1 MAQITVTI
9 NGKSFRMACDDG
21 EEERLMGLAA
31 RFDGW
36 INDLRGA
43 FGEIGDQRLT
53 VMAGIMA
60 ADQLSELERKVARLE
75 EQLADAKKQ
84 QVAALDNMSQNEE
97 ELSRAVNT
105 AAASDRKPC
114 GRSFQELAGP
124 GQRLRRLPIRPD
136 GDGECP

>member
-21 EEERLMGLAA
+21 EEERLMGLAK

-36 INDLRGA
+36 ISELRGA

-60 ADQLSELERKVARLE
+60 ADQLSELEKKVAGLE
-75 EQLADAKKQ
+75 EDLSEARRQ
-84 QVAALDNMSQNEE
+84 QVDALDNMSQNEQ
-97 ELSRAVNT
+97 ELSRSINT
-105 AAASDRKPC
+105 AAARIES
-114 GRSFQELAGP
+114 LAESLAKS
-124 GQRLRRLPIRPD
+124 LRPTD
-136 GDGECP
+136 AS

>member
-60 ADQLSELERKVARLE
+60 ALQS
-75 EQLADAKKQ
+75 KQ
-84 QVAALDNMSQNEE
+84 QPGSASSTQN
-97 ELSRAVNT
+97 
-105 AAASDRKPC
+105 AASPQQRI
-114 GRSFQELAGP
+114 RFSFTYIIVLY
-124 GQRLRRLPIRPD
+124 
-136 GDGECP
+136 

>member
-75 EQLADAKKQ
+75 EQLVDAKKQ

-105 AAASDRKPC
+105 AAARIES
-114 GRSFQELAGP
+114 LADGLSKS
-124 GQRLRRLPIRPD
+124 LRAQD
-136 GDGECP
+136 NA

>member
-21 EEERLMGLAA
+21 EEDRLMGLAA

-36 INDLRGA
+36 INELKGS

-60 ADQLSELERKVARLE
+60 TDQLSELERKLADLE
-75 EQLADAKKQ
+75 SQLAEARQQ

-105 AAASDRKPC
+105 AAARIESLAEGLTNSLRP
-114 GRSFQELAGP
+114 QETS
-124 GQRLRRLPIRPD
+124 
-136 GDGECP
+136 

>member
-60 ADQLSELERKVARLE
+60 ADQLSELERKVAGLE
-75 EQLADAKKQ
+75 EQLADARKQ
-84 QVAALDNMSQNEE
+84 QVAALDNMSHNEE

-105 AAASDRKPC
+105 AAARIES
-114 GRSFQELAGP
+114 LADGLSKS
-124 GQRLRRLPIRPD
+124 LRAQD
-136 GDGECP
+136 NA

>member
-1 MAQITVTI
+1 MTQITVTI

-21 EEERLMGLAA
+21 EEDRLMGLAD

-36 INDLRGA
+36 ISELKGS

-60 ADQLSELERKVARLE
+60 TDQLSELERKVKSLE
-75 EQLADAKKQ
+75 QDLANAKQQ

-105 AAASDRKPC
+105 AAARIESLADGLTKSL
-114 GRSFQELAGP
+114 RSQEP
-124 GQRLRRLPIRPD
+124 S
-136 GDGECP
+136 

>member
-21 EEERLMGLAA
+21 EEDRLMGLAA

-36 INDLRGA
+36 INELKGA

-60 ADQLSELERKVARLE
+60 TDQLSELERKLADLE
-75 EQLADAKKQ
+75 AQLAEARQQ

-105 AAASDRKPC
+105 AAARIESLADGLTTSLRP
-114 GRSFQELAGP
+114 QEP
-124 GQRLRRLPIRPD
+124 S
-136 GDGECP
+136 

>member
-1 MAQITVTI
+1 MTQITVTI

-21 EEERLMGLAA
+21 EEDRLMGLAD

-36 INDLRGA
+36 ISELKGS

-60 ADQLSELERKVARLE
+60 TDQLSELERKVKSLE
-75 EQLADAKKQ
+75 QDLANAKQQ

-105 AAASDRKPC
+105 AAARIESLADGLTKSLRT
-114 GRSFQELAGP
+114 QEP
-124 GQRLRRLPIRPD
+124 S
-136 GDGECP
+136 

>member
-21 EEERLMGLAA
+21 EEDRLQGLAS

-36 INDLRGA
+36 ITELKGA

-60 ADQLSELERKVARLE
+60 TDQLSELERKVQALE
-75 EQLADAKKQ
+75 AQLADARQQ
-84 QVAALDNMSQNEE
+84 QVAALDDMSQTEE
-97 ELSRAVNT
+97 ELARAVNT
-105 AAASDRKPC
+105 AATRIES
-114 GRSFQELAGP
+114 LADGLTKS
-124 GQRLRRLPIRPD
+124 LRPS
-136 GDGECP
+136 ETA

>member
-21 EEERLMGLAA
+21 EEERLQGLAG

-36 INDLRGA
+36 IHELRGA

-60 ADQLSELERKVARLE
+60 TDQLSELERKVARLE
-75 EQLADAKKQ
+75 QEIEDAKRQ
-84 QVAALDNMSQNEE
+84 QVTALDSMSQNEE
-97 ELSRAVNT
+97 ELSRAVNM
-105 AAASDRKPC
+105 AAARI
-114 GRSFQELAGP
+114 ENLA
-124 GQRLRRLPIRPD
+124 D
-136 GDGECP
+136 GLTKSLKSSENS

>member
-21 EEERLMGLAA
+21 EEDRLMGLAA

-36 INDLRGA
+36 INELKGA

-60 ADQLSELERKVARLE
+60 TDQLSELERKLADLE
-75 EQLADAKKQ
+75 AQLAEARQQ

-105 AAASDRKPC
+105 AAARIESLADGLTSSLRP
-114 GRSFQELAGP
+114 QEP
-124 GQRLRRLPIRPD
+124 S
-136 GDGECP
+136 

>member
-21 EEERLMGLAA
+21 EEDRLQGLAG

-36 INDLRGA
+36 IHELKGA

-60 ADQLSELERKVARLE
+60 TDQLSELERRVARLE
-75 EQLADAKKQ
+75 EQLADAEQQ
-84 QVAALDNMSQNEE
+84 QVAALDDMSHNEK
-97 ELSRAVNT
+97 ELSRAVHT
-105 AAASDRKPC
+105 AAARIESLADSLTKSLKP
-114 GRSFQELAGP
+114 SEAS
-124 GQRLRRLPIRPD
+124 
-136 GDGECP
+136 

>member
-21 EEERLMGLAA
+21 EEERLTGLAA

-36 INDLRGA
+36 IGELKGA

-60 ADQLSELERKVARLE
+60 TDQLAELEKKVVSLE
-75 EQLADAKKQ
+75 ADLADAKKQ
-84 QVAALDNMSQNEE
+84 NLAALDNMSQNEQ
-97 ELSRAVNT
+97 ELSRAINT
-105 AAASDRKPC
+105 AAARIENLADGISNSL
-114 GRSFQELAGP
+114 RSRA
-124 GQRLRRLPIRPD
+124 D
-136 GDGECP
+136 

>member
-21 EEERLMGLAA
+21 EEDRLMGLAS

-36 INDLRGA
+36 IGELKTA

-60 ADQLSELERKVARLE
+60 TDQLSEMERKMQRLE
-75 EQLADAKKQ
+75 SELAEARRQQDVVRSSVSQHEQD
-84 QVAALDNMSQNEE
+84 
-97 ELSRAVNT
+97 LSRAVNT
-105 AAASDRKPC
+105 AAARIESLADGLSKSLRGPSD
-114 GRSFQELAGP
+114 
-124 GQRLRRLPIRPD
+124 
-136 GDGECP
+136 

>member
-21 EEERLMGLAA
+21 EEDRLMGLSK

-36 INDLRGA
+36 ITELRGA

-60 ADQLSELERKVARLE
+60 TDQLSELEKKIAGLE
-75 EQLADAKKQ
+75 EELSEARRQ
-84 QVAALDNMSQNEE
+84 QVDALDNMSQNEQD
-97 ELSRAVNT
+97 LSRSINT
-105 AAASDRKPC
+105 AAARIESLAESLAKSLKPT
-114 GRSFQELAGP
+114 GTS
-124 GQRLRRLPIRPD
+124 
-136 GDGECP
+136 

>member
-1 MAQITVTI
+1 MTQITVTI

-21 EEERLMGLAA
+21 EEDRLMGLAD

-36 INDLRGA
+36 ISELKGS

-60 ADQLSELERKVARLE
+60 TDQLSELERRVKSLE
-75 EQLADAKKQ
+75 QDLANAKQQ

-105 AAASDRKPC
+105 AAARIESLADGLTKSL
-114 GRSFQELAGP
+114 RSQEP
-124 GQRLRRLPIRPD
+124 S
-136 GDGECP
+136 

>member
-21 EEERLMGLAA
+21 EEDRLMGLAA

-36 INDLRGA
+36 INELKGA

-60 ADQLSELERKVARLE
+60 TDQLSELERKLAE
-75 EQLADAKKQ
+75 MEAQLADAQQQ

-105 AAASDRKPC
+105 AAARIESLAEGLTTSLRP
-114 GRSFQELAGP
+114 QEP
-124 GQRLRRLPIRPD
+124 S
-136 GDGECP
+136 